1 MIPIWVY
8 FIAAGIVICAVM
20 AIKTGR
26 DERREENEIIEREG
40 DVYMQR
46 LHQEKEEKKGGERS
60 FG

>member
-46 LHQEKEEKKGGERS
+46 LHQEKEEKKAGERS